1 MPKFILPIA
10 LVGLGVGVLALL
22 FFPQYQDS
30 EKARKEPIVELLP
43 AKSKRDAVGSAPEVP
58 VTASPKLRNLALD
71 YSQTKNVRAF
81 VALAKQH
88 PELGGYNFA
97 MQALANC
104 GHPTNQ
110 YRELGYLPKESQAA
124 FAKRKE
130 VTQFWYHRCQSLL
143 DSDVD
148 VLTLEAMH
156 KESLEK
162 QDALTQLSERI
173 EKAIAEKNRVEI
185 RRALN
190 QLFAMKAPLDT
201 PHALY
206 LVARAEASDYSGKYS
221 PKSGMWFEGKAHL
234 ENDEQIY
241 WTALDLIPCSFGI
254 VCDQYDMYVAKACI
268 AGAGCYNN
276 RLEYIRNITMAKM
289 FARYPE
295 AAEKTYQ
302 NLIDV
307 QHRIVAA
314 IERGD
319 VDAFMRP

>member
-1 MPKFILPIA
+1 
-10 LVGLGVGVLALL
+10 
-22 FFPQYQDS
+22 
-30 EKARKEPIVELLP
+30 
-43 AKSKRDAVGSAPEVP
+43 
-58 VTASPKLRNLALD
+58 
-71 YSQTKNVRAF
+71 
-81 VALAKQH
+81 
-88 PELGGYNFA
+88 
-97 MQALANC
+97 
-104 GHPTNQ
+104 
-110 YRELGYLPKESQAA
+110 
-124 FAKRKE
+124 
-130 VTQFWYHRCQSLL
+130 
-143 DSDVD
+143 
-148 VLTLEAMH
+148 
-156 KESLEK
+156 
-162 QDALTQLSERI
+162 
-173 EKAIAEKNRVEI
+173 
-185 RRALN
+185 
-190 QLFAMKAPLDT
+190 
-201 PHALY
+201 
-206 LVARAEASDYSGKYS
+206 
-221 PKSGMWFEGKAHL
+221 MWFEGKAHL